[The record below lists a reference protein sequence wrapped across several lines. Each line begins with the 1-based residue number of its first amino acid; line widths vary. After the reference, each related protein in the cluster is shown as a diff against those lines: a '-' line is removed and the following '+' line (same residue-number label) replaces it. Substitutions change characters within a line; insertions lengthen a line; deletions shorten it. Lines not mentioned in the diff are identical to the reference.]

1 MIESPFDAHTHL
13 FFTSQ
18 TPTLI
23 PPDILSLLNCV
34 ICHRF
39 GSAAWAAH
47 LQSHFAHS
55 AVRLEDYAP
64 KLGSSEVLLI
74 APEGVSSDDGTPR
87 RWNGG
92 CIRLKVAALK
102 TRGSDTPQEAENT
115 ASVLTRPSITAPD
128 TWVAANGTPV
138 LQPNLIPPPQPVPLR
153 RAATPQRSS
162 SFKTPPFSFRH
173 LDDDLSD
180 LPAQGTAGRSSLL
193 HQTTPAMVYQ
203 HSSPSSN
210 LIDQLPRIPEI
221 PVPLPPFAHDMAPF
235 IIGDQNGTT
244 ASTSLATVSMPLV
257 SSQPN
262 LTPSTAKTPNFEPF
276 IAAIR
281 RARRSGEKHISRT
294 DIGAH
299 LSKADYEAIG
309 LIGLKQVVQAAVTAG
324 VIVAGGGEYNAWVG
338 IPEWFNPLD
347 GDLATT
353 KPTGPTTFNRPPV
366 CISRLAISF
375 LV

>member
-23 PPDILSLLNCV
+23 PPDVLSLLNCV

-55 AVRLEDYAP
+55 AVHLEDYAP

-115 ASVLTRPSITAPD
+115 AGVLSRPSITAPD
-128 TWVAANGTPV
+128 AWVAANGTPV

-153 RAATPQRSS
+153 RAVTPQRSS
-162 SFKTPPFSFRH
+162 LFKSPPFSFRH

-180 LPAQGTAGRSSLL
+180 LPAQGTAGRSSLF

-203 HSSPSSN
+203 HPSPSSN
-210 LIDQLPRIPEI
+210 LVEQLPRIPEI
-221 PVPLPPFAHDMAPF
+221 PVPLPPFVHDTAPF
-235 IIGDQNGTT
+235 ILGDQNGTT
-244 ASTSLATVSMPLV
+244 ASTSLAAISIPPG

-262 LTPSTAKTPNFEPF
+262 PTPSTAITVNFEPF
-276 IAAIR
+276 IAAIK
-281 RARRSGEKHISRT
+281 RARRSGERQIPRT
-294 DIGAH
+294 EIGAH

-309 LIGLKQVVQAAVTAG
+309 VIGLKHVAQAAVTAG
-324 VIVAGGGEYNAWVG
+324 MIVTGGSEHNAWIG
-338 IPEWFNPLD
+338 LPEWFSPLN
-347 GDLATT
+347 GDLATK
-353 KPTGPTTFNRPPV
+353 KPTGPANFNRPPV
-366 CISRLAISF
+366 RILRLAISF